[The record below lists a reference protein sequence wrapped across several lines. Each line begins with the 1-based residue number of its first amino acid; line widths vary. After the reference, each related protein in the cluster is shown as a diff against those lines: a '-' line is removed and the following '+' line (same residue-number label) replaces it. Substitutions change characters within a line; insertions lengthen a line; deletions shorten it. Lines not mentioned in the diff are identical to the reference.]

1 MKTNK
6 TEKKKLTPEELSR
19 IRSEAGRKGG
29 RAAGYG
35 KGRAPTKTM
44 TVREPDY
51 HIIVNYADA
60 KQISIAEAL
69 HRICEGLKAKYPEL
83 LTTDG

>member
-1 MKTNK
+1 MKPNK
-6 TEKKKLTPEELSR
+6 LGKKKITPEELSR

-35 KGRAPTKTM
+35 NGRAPTKTI

-51 HIIVNYADA
+51 HILVNYADA
-60 KQISIAEAL
+60 QQISIAETI
-69 HRICEGLKAKYPEL
+69 HRICEGLKAKSPEL
-83 LTTDG
+83 STVG